1 MIAAAEHSVGHTC
14 SRGLAALAV
23 LCAISGPARATGLS
37 DLEEGLPLE
46 VRDAFAIGLYG
57 SELQL
62 QGGYERTRKDENRYI
77 LFPRLELGIVPNGQI
92 LVGAPFFLGGA
103 DDAGSG
109 NVTAEAFY
117 NFNMEGL
124 VVPAVAVAAEFEFPT
139 GEDAEGVDS
148 TYALILTKTVIPAIF
163 ARVHANVFW
172 HHNEKR
178 QPGERQ
184 EYWGI
189 IGGYS
194 MRLSTAWYLLAD
206 FIYDQEGEK
215 GREHYLAELG
225 VRIQVTPYTVLG
237 IGGGYGFN
245 DDAIYARG
253 ILSLQQS
260 FGAPFVP

>member
-1 MIAAAEHSVGHTC
+1 MIAPGKGGEMIAAAEHSVGHTC

-124 VVPAVAVAAEFEFPT
+124 VVPAVAVAA
-139 GEDAEGVDS
+139 V
-148 TYALILTKTVIPAIF
+148 
-163 ARVHANVFW
+163 
-172 HHNEKR
+172 
-178 QPGERQ
+178 
-184 EYWGI
+184 
-189 IGGYS
+189 
-194 MRLSTAWYLLAD
+194 STAGTHAGARAPAAACL
-206 FIYDQEGEK
+206 G
-215 GREHYLAELG
+215 GRDG
-225 VRIQVTPYTVLG
+225 VEFRAALV
-237 IGGGYGFN
+237 
-245 DDAIYARG
+245 
-253 ILSLQQS
+253 
-260 FGAPFVP
+260 